1 MVMDVHRLDTS
12 PDHDS
17 AMVCPGSVFDGVA
30 VSDPDDA
37 LVQVGSPPPPPPPT
51 GIAAAG
57 GEPDSANAIKAD
69 TPTTQNR
76 DRQLNTPLTLVA
88 LLNEPNMRTLP
99 GNLDFHPEAFH
110 PVPSR
115 SPQRRDRSGCVAASD
130 GTGRNWTAIMTG
142 GTVRWIDD
150 RCGDVPVGPGYQ
162 GPVGRR

>member
-69 TPTTQNR
+69 TPTTHNR
-76 DRQLNTPLTLVA
+76 DRQVNTPLTLVA

-99 GNLDFHPEAFH
+99 GNLDFHLEAFH

-115 SPQRRDRSGCVAASD
+115 SPAATRSIWLRRRVEQNWPKLDSDHDR
-130 GTGRNWTAIMTG
+130 
-142 GTVRWIDD
+142 
-150 RCGDVPVGPGYQ
+150 
-162 GPVGRR
+162 RRRTLD